1 MMVPLIGKAIGRELI
16 SVHQYFPY
24 YHCEGV
30 QLGLQ
35 PNRQGT
41 PSKPLSWIDGTNTY
55 PTDLKGLVG
64 GTNT

>member
-1 MMVPLIGKAIGRELI
+1 M
-16 SVHQYFPY
+16 HQYFRY

-55 PTDLKGLVG
+55 PRDHKGLVG
-64 GTNT
+64 GTNTYSPGIINGSHTQCF